1 MRWVALLDNRI
12 SLIEVDEF
20 VRDMA
25 IMAVEEKEP
34 VYSSCPVSSI
44 LIEDL
49 A

>member
-1 MRWVALLDNRI
+1 MRWVVLPDNRI
-12 SLIEVDEF
+12 GLAEVDEF

-34 VYSSCPVSSI
+34 VCSSCPVSSI

-49 A
+49 T